1 MYGKVGVIVSKT
13 KKSSTSKYAED
24 WLPIKSISNGMITL
38 DNDEKVTG
46 VKIVPRNIFIL
57 SIEQQ
62 DNVMISLK
70 NFYNTIDYEFWIICA
85 DRPVDISIYLSQ
97 LQLLYN
103 NTQSQMTRKLVLED
117 INKANMFMNN
127 NVVDTEYYLLFK
139 EKNMET
145 IQNRLRLLIN
155 NLGICGLNAMQT
167 SNDDLRIIIENFLN
181 GGMNTEFGVVM
192 PQ

>member
-1 MYGKVGVIVSKT
+1 MAKT
-13 KKSSTSKYAED
+13 KNKGSKYTED
-24 WLPIKSISNGMITL
+24 WLPIKAISNGMITL

-46 VKIVPRNIFIL
+46 VKIIPRNIFIL
-57 SIEQQ
+57 SVEQQ

-97 LQLLYN
+97 LQMLYN
-103 NTQSQMTRKLVLED
+103 NTQSQMTRKMVLED
-117 INKANMFMNN
+117 INKANMFTNN

-145 IQNRLRLLIN
+145 IQKRLRLLIN

-192 PQ
+192 PE

>member
-1 MYGKVGVIVSKT
+1 MYGRDGAIVSKT
-13 KKSSTSKYAED
+13 KSSASKYTED
-24 WLPIKSISNGMITL
+24 WVPIKAISNGMITL
-38 DNDEKVTG
+38 DNDMKVTG

-57 SIEQQ
+57 SVEQQ
-62 DNVMISLK
+62 ENVMISLK

-145 IQNRLRLLIN
+145 IQKRLRLLIN

>member
-145 IQNRLRLLIN
+145 IQKRLRLLIN

>member
-1 MYGKVGVIVSKT
+1 MYGEDGVIVAKT
-13 KKSSTSKYAED
+13 KNKGSKYTED
-24 WLPIKSISNGMITL
+24 WLPIKAISNGMITL
-38 DNDEKVTG
+38 DDDEKVTG
-46 VKIVPRNIFIL
+46 VKIIPRNIFIL
-57 SIEQQ
+57 SVEQQ

-97 LQLLYN
+97 LQMLYN

-145 IQNRLRLLIN
+145 IQKRLRLLIN

-192 PQ
+192 PE